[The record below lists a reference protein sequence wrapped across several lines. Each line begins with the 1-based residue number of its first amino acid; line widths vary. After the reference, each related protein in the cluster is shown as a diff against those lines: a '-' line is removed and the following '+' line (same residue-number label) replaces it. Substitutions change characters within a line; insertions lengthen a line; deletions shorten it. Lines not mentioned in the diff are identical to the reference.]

1 MATVENVNIEINQKL
16 LDELA
21 ALKTENERLKQ
32 SDLHLKKW
40 IDELQA
46 DKAELVSMLK
56 QLEKELFLLPITQE
70 RIHFCLSKHEAK

>member
-1 MATVENVNIEINQKL
+1 MATVENVNIEIN
-16 LDELA
+16 A

-70 RIHFCLSKHEAK
+70 RIHFCLSKNEAK

>member
-32 SDLHLKKW
+32 RDLHLKKW